1 MLLFTDKAPLYEAL
15 KAQGQ
20 PLLAGELQRLRENL
34 NDPWIAGRLQL
45 VRRQGEEYLATP
57 APHLPYQLFRRYWED
72 GDRLAFEAP
81 YFERR
86 GRLLAFSLLCWLEP
100 EDVRWRHALEDTL
113 WLICSEPF
121 WSLPAHFTDMEH
133 HPLPLC
139 DYADHLDLFA
149 SETGFAIAESLSMCE
164 GQLAADVVEQAQ
176 LQLEKRI
183 FAPFLDGR
191 RAFKFENMKNNWA
204 AVCGGAIGGAALYRL
219 KDPHALASILHRC
232 LSCLQVYLD
241 SFGEDGICEEGI
253 GYWNY
258 GFGFFACF
266 ADLLCKRTDGKIDLF
281 ADPKVA
287 AIARGQSL
295 FFLSGANTISFSDG
309 STRSGYRMGLSC
321 FLQKKYPEAAIPDR
335 EIAESSFGDN
345 CYRFCTAIRDLLWYD
360 PSARFGCP
368 AESAFWLPDVQWLIS
383 RTEKLQLAAKAGHNG
398 ESHNH
403 NDCGSFLLLKQGVP
417 LLCDLGAGEYTAQ
430 YFGAERYSIFVNA
443 SRSHNLPLIGG
454 AEQQA
459 GRAAAARD
467 VCGQTG
473 LEDSLS
479 MELAG
484 CYPLPALQSFNR
496 EIRHERAAGR
506 VVIRDRF
513 TLSEE
518 KPVTE
523 SFVSCSPIRLETGC
537 AVFARDGVE
546 LRLTFPQTLTP
557 SLQEETYL
565 DHEGAQQTAYLLHL
579 TSAPAKELACEIGI
593 Q

>member
-15 KAQGQ
+15 KQEGQ
-20 PLLAGELQRLRENL
+20 PLLKNEMQRLRENL
-34 NDPWIAGRLQL
+34 NDPFIAQRLQL
-45 VRRQGEEYLATP
+45 VRQRGEEYLSAP
-57 APHLPYQLFRRYWED
+57 APHLPYQLFRRFWED

-121 WSLPAHFTDMEH
+121 WSLPAHFTDMWH
-133 HPLPLC
+133 RPLPLSE
-139 DYADHLDLFA
+139 YANHLDLFA
-149 SETGFAIAESLSMCE
+149 SETGFAIAESLAMCE
-164 GQLAADVVEQAQ
+164 GQLAPDVVAQAQ

-191 RAFKFENMKNNWA
+191 TAFKFENMKNNWA
-204 AVCGGAIGGAALYRL
+204 AVCGGAIGGAALHCL
-219 KDPHALASILHRC
+219 KDRQALASILHRC
-232 LSCLQVYLD
+232 LSCMQVYLD
-241 SFGEDGICEEGI
+241 SFGEDGVCEEGI

-258 GFGFFACF
+258 GFGFFTCF
-266 ADLLCKRTDGKIDLF
+266 ADLLFKRTDGKIDLF
-281 ADPKVA
+281 ADTKVA
-287 AIARGQSL
+287 AIAKGQSL
-295 FFLSGANTISFSDG
+295 FFLSGSNTISFSDG
-309 STRSGYRMGLSC
+309 SAHAGYRMGLSC
-321 FLQKKYPEAAIPDR
+321 FLQRKYPEAAIPDR

-368 AESAFWLPDVQWLIS
+368 AESAFWLQDAQWLIS
-383 RTEKLQLAAKAGHNG
+383 RTEKFQLAAKAGHNG

-430 YFGAERYSIFVNA
+430 YFGPDRYRIFVNA

-454 AEQQA
+454 AEQKE
-459 GRAAAARD
+459 GRAAAARE
-467 VCGQTG
+467 VSGQTG
-473 LEDSLS
+473 ETDSLS
-479 MELAG
+479 MELSA
-484 CYPLPALQSFNR
+484 CYALPELKGFKR

-506 VVIRDRF
+506 ITICDRF
-513 TLSEE
+513 AFSEQQ
-518 KPVTE
+518 PVNE
-523 SFVSCSPIRLETGC
+523 SFVSRSPIRLEEGC
-537 AVFARDGVE
+537 ALFAQDGVE
-546 LRLTFPQTLTP
+546 LRLTFPQALSP

-565 DHEGAQQTAYLLHL
+565 DHQGAAQTVYLLHL
-579 TSAPAKELACEIGI
+579 TSAPAKELTCEIGI
-593 Q
+593 E